1 MTTYTVIH
9 AVTHEILYH
18 GPHSNVASRKMMQ
31 RGAMP
36 AGWIK
41 VRGNVADAKAAA
53 AQTVEKYPHT
63 YARIAREM
71 QSRLID

>member
-9 AVTHEILYH
+9 AVTHEVLYQ

-41 VRGNVADAKAAA
+41 VRGNLADAKAAA
-53 AQTVEKYPHT
+53 SSTVERYPAT
-63 YARIAREM
+63 YAAIARDM
-71 QSRLID
+71 ID